1 MYWSGDD
8 GQHWNSLQRNLPVT
22 SVRDIDVHG
31 DDLVVATHGRS
42 FWILDDIAP
51 LRQQAAARQAKES
64 FLYAPSPAVRV
75 DNDAFLGTP
84 LPPEEPQA
92 KNPPD
97 GAILDYVLAHDAQ
110 KVQLRIYD
118 ASHKLLR
125 QFSSGETPK
134 GWPSTLPIAERW
146 FPVPQVLA
154 RSKGEHRFVWD
165 LAAGSSGLSTGDDD
179 EDDAGAPPGP
189 RVVPGVYT
197 VELIVDGKTEVQ
209 PLTITMDPRGTSTT
223 ENLNAQ
229 FALGQRVYTDAQRTR
244 RAMAE
249 IQSVSSELTK
259 LQGSG
264 PREPEVQAEL
274 AKAQR
279 RLREVTAGIES
290 GDTGSAMGL
299 SATSSGLGAVLRV
312 IESGHRAVPASS
324 VEAYDTLKG
333 AADRRTAEWAEFK
346 TKELPALNQRLQH
359 AGQKPIQV
367 GAIEEA
373 VSFAMTR

>member
-1 MYWSGDD
+1 M
-8 GQHWNSLQRNLPVT
+8 
-22 SVRDIDVHG
+22 
-31 DDLVVATHGRS
+31 
-42 FWILDDIAP
+42 
-51 LRQQAAARQAKES
+51 
-64 FLYAPSPAVRV
+64 
-75 DNDAFLGTP
+75 
-84 LPPEEPQA
+84 
-92 KNPPD
+92 
-97 GAILDYVLAHDAQ
+97 
-110 KVQLRIYD
+110 
-118 ASHKLLR
+118 
-125 QFSSGETPK
+125 
-134 GWPSTLPIAERW
+134 
-146 FPVPQVLA
+146 PQVLA

-279 RLREVTAGIES
+279 RLHEVTAGIES